1 MHREELLRKT
11 CILERTPCLEPVT
24 RGPVARVLKDGSHH
38 AIRRKIDVEFEIPTL
53 QGIYV
58 IFQAAIPSQIGKR
71 GRL

>member
-38 AIRRKIDVEFEIPTL
+38 AIRSKIDIEFEITTL
-53 QGIYV
+53 QGICA
-58 IFQAAIPSQIGKR
+58 IFQAAVPSQIGRRSK
-71 GRL
+71 L